1 MSSSYNISQSLLPEF
16 DHEMANTRRL
26 LSRVPEGRGDF
37 APHTKSMTL
46 ARLAGHVAELPSWGL
61 MALGQDELDL
71 NPPSGPVFVAFHFE
85 TKTAAL
91 AKFDSDMKQLRQLLA
106 ATSDADMMKSWTLKS
121 GGHSIMSMPRA
132 AVFRG
137 FVMNHLIHHRAQLG
151 VYLRMNDVA
160 VPGLYGPSADEQ

>member
-1 MSSSYNISQSLLPEF
+1 MSSYNISQALLPEF
-16 DHEMANTRRL
+16 DHEMANTRRVL
-26 LSRVPEGRGDF
+26 ARVPEGRGDF
-37 APHTKSMTL
+37 SPHAKSMTL

-61 MALGQDELDL
+61 AALGQDELDV
-71 NPPSGPVFVAFHFE
+71 NPSSGPVFVAYQFE
-85 TKTAAL
+85 ARAAAL
-91 AKFDSDMKQLRQLLA
+91 AKFDADMKQLRQLLA
-106 ATSDADMMKSWTLKS
+106 SISDADMMKTWTLKS

-137 FVMNHLIHHRAQLG
+137 FVMNHIIHHRAQLG